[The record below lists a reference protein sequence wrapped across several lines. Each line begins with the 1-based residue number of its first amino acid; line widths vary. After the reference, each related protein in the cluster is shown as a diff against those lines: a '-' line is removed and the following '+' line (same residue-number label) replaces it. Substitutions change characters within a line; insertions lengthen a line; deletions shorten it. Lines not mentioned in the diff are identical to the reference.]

1 MSLGT
6 TQDTEHRIRILLLE
20 DRDTDAELME
30 HMLKKS
36 GVNAEILRA
45 SNEDEY
51 RSLLRESLDVILS
64 DYSLPLFKAPDALRI
79 AKEYAPGVPFIIVTG
94 AVAEETAANSI
105 RDGAADYIMKD
116 NLTRLPHAIT
126 EALSKRQLTLEKA
139 DAETRYEWSETL
151 YRTVFNTIQTGI
163 VIIDPADHRIVDIN
177 PSLAALIGLPRD
189 RIVGQGCQTFI
200 CPSEVGKCPIT
211 DLQQPIDSSECHLLT
226 STGTMVPIH
235 KVVVPLSYGGKEY
248 LVESILD
255 ITEQLEARR
264 RIGDLLESSNNAI
277 FSLEKDIAGLMIE
290 KDHIIQEKERY
301 KALSAGL
308 TGIMLTLSPSG
319 TITCVRSLS
328 GELFGYREN
337 ELLGTSFHLLIPS
350 DDHEDISRFLGRARA
365 GEVKPHDIRILG
377 RNGTIS
383 QGRIAVR
390 PVYESGDLRG
400 LSVILADL
408 TEWMQAM
415 ESLQQHQ
422 KSLAALFDSIPIP
435 LMEIGL
441 AVPESQKAG
450 VVVDGADAAGNK
462 RSHSLRGS
470 IRVNPPM
477 EEFISTT
484 SLGQPARLLD
494 DPDMNEL
501 MQAVTLTMRDGATR
515 TGTLSIPSTNNE
527 VVLAGYSVIRG
538 VYAVYVSILP
548 KVPDE
553 RRGSEGEHALLE
565 IVLGLLPAAS
575 VICAQSGIITVAGTS
590 ASNMLGY
597 SGPGD
602 LMGIPLVN
610 VVGAFDR
617 QRLAEH
623 LRESFGGLGRFG
635 DYLCLRRDGSQF
647 PASLEILPVNR
658 EGQVSS
664 CIVHIHPITV

>member
-1 MSLGT
+1 MSLGI
-6 TQDTEHRIRILLLE
+6 TQETDHNIRILLLE

-30 HMLKKS
+30 HTLTKS
-36 GVNAEILRA
+36 GINAEILRA
-45 SNEDEY
+45 SNEEEY
-51 RSLLRESLDVILS
+51 RRLLRESPDVILS
-64 DYSLPLFKAPDALRI
+64 EYSLPLFKAQEALRI
-79 AKEYAPGVPFIIVTG
+79 AKECAPGVPFIIVTG
-94 AVAEETAANSI
+94 AVTEETAAISV

-116 NLTRLPHAIT
+116 NLTRLPHAVT

-163 VIIDPADHRIVDIN
+163 VIIDPEDHRIVDIN

-211 DLQQPIDSSECHLLT
+211 DLQQPLDSSECYLLT
-226 STGTMVPIH
+226 SAGTRVPIH
-235 KVVVPLSYGGKEY
+235 KIVAPLAYGGKKY

-255 ITEQLEARR
+255 ITEHVEARR

-308 TGIMLTLSPSG
+308 TGIVLTLSPSG
-319 TITCVRSLS
+319 TITCIRSLS

-337 ELLGTSFHLLIPS
+337 ELLGTPFHHLIPP
-350 DDHEDISRFLGRARA
+350 DDHEDISRFLNRAQA
-365 GEVKPHDIRILG
+365 GDVKPHDIRIKG
-377 RNGTIS
+377 RDGAVRP
-383 QGRIAVR
+383 GRIAVR
-390 PVYESGDLRG
+390 PVYENGDLRA

-408 TEWMQAM
+408 AEWIQAT

-422 KSLAALFDSIPIP
+422 KTLAALFESIPVP
-435 LMEIGL
+435 LMEIGQVRL
-441 AVPESQKAG
+441 ESQKAG
-450 VVVDGADAAGNK
+450 VMAEGTDAGGNN
-462 RSHSLRGS
+462 RFHPLWGN

-477 EEFISTT
+477 EEFISMT

-501 MQAVTLTMRDGATR
+501 VQAVTLTMRDGATR

-527 VVLAGYSVIRG
+527 VVSAGYTVIRG

-548 KVPDE
+548 KSPDKG
-553 RRGSEGEHALLE
+553 RGSEREHALLE
-565 IVLGLLPAAS
+565 IVLGLLPVAS
-575 VICAQSGIITVAGTS
+575 VICAQSGIITVASTS

-597 SGPGD
+597 PGPGD
-602 LMGIPLVN
+602 LVGIPLVN
-610 VVGAFDR
+610 AVGAFDR
-617 QRLAEH
+617 QRLAEQV
-623 LRESFGGLGRFG
+623 RESFGGLGRIG
-635 DYLCLRRDGSQF
+635 EYLCLRRDGSQF

-658 EGQVSS
+658 DGQVSS